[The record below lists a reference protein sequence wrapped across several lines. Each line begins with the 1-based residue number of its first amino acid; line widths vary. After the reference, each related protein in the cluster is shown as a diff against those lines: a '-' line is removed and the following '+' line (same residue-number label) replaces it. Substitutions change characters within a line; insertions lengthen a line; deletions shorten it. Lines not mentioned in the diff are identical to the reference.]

1 MRNTIPF
8 THRGATVLSPFR
20 LTALV
25 LALALPL
32 AGCASDGEEGGQ
44 ARTTASS
51 PVEIENCGHIVT
63 VEAPPERIVLINNDP
78 IANLE
83 ALGAVGRVVAVTS
96 ELQEG
101 LYDDA
106 TYDALGSLELLSTET
121 NATGGSIVSQEA
133 LLGAEPDLVV
143 GPENAVDRAALE
155 RAGIPVYVPTAYCND
170 PGPELSE
177 KATFDR
183 VWSEVR
189 DLGAILGDPERAE
202 EVVAEGEAT
211 LATDPAP
218 DAGTAVALY
227 VSSGGSVLSPYGGPS
242 MVTPVF
248 EAAGLTNVYADA
260 DERVFDVNVEDVLSR
275 EPGTIVLL
283 YSGSD
288 PQETLD
294 AFASAP
300 GVDDLAA
307 VRDGRVVALEFPYT
321 DPPSVLSVQG
331 PAHLR
336 QLLAELG

>member
-1 MRNTIPF
+1 MP
-8 THRGATVLSPFR
+8 SPFR

-25 LALALPL
+25 LALSLPL
-32 AGCASDGEEGGQ
+32 AGCGSD
-44 ARTTASS
+44 SS
-51 PVEIENCGHIVT
+51 DDDQPRPEAAAPVQIDNCGTTVT
-63 VEAPPERIVLINNDP
+63 VEAPPERIVLVNNDP

-83 ALGAVGRVVAVTS
+83 ALGAIDRVVAVTS

-121 NATGGSIVSQEA
+121 TATGGSIVSQEA
-133 LLGAEPDLVV
+133 LLGAEPDLVIA
-143 GPENAVDRAALE
+143 PENAVDRAALE

-177 KATFDR
+177 IATFDR
-183 VWSEVR
+183 VWDEVR

-202 EVVAEGEAT
+202 EVVAEGEAA

-248 EAAGLTNVYADA
+248 EAAGLSNVYADA
-260 DERVFDVNVEDVLSR
+260 DERVFDANVEDVLSR
-275 EPGTIVLL
+275 DPGTVVLL
-283 YSGSD
+283 YSGPD

-300 GVDDLAA
+300 GVDDLTA
-307 VRDGRVVALEFPYT
+307 VQEGRVVALPFPYT
-321 DPPSVLSVQG
+321 DPPSVLSVEG
-331 PAHLR
+331 PAQLR
-336 QLLAELG
+336 ELLAEVG